1 MGEEK
6 SSAWQTIVSG
16 NGTRPLGIFPSG
28 TIELVLC
35 ILIREIVK
43 VGRLQWIDWF
53 LSIAL
58 KVPARACM
66 LLCSNLLLL
75 PSYENRIK
83 GVTSKIHILRDFAV
97 WRLEVFCKNDSMVCI
112 CSLLQW
118 EPRGEYLLGC
128 ALQEMGKQQDAPSL
142 QGTQSL
148 LRCERLH
155 WTQFLEILRD
165 LPLKKPCLAAQ
176 ISCILWL
183 QQCGESVG
191 QQSQAAE
198 FPGFVIFLP
207 LRQELLLKRINWIMS
222 GWFSCAEQL
231 ELWRWFTFLLIV
243 STCRF

>member
-1 MGEEK
+1 MEEEK

-43 VGRLQWIDWF
+43 VGRLQWIDCF

-58 KVPARACM
+58 KLPARARM
-66 LLCSNLLLL
+66 LLCSNLF
-75 PSYENRIK
+75 II
-83 GVTSKIHILRDFAV
+83 TSFLWKQNKRSDKQNTRLGEILQF
-97 WRLEVFCKNDSMVCI
+97 EVFRKNDSMVCI

-118 EPRGEYLLGC
+118 EPRGECLLGC

-155 WTQFLEILRD
+155 WTQFLEILCDTIKKMVWQHKLAVWWKCGSAITSCRVPRLCD
-165 LPLKKPCLAAQ
+165 FPTSETGAGTHFIRCFNMQILPGVRTKAWNVN
-176 ISCILWL
+176 I
-183 QQCGESVG
+183 GE
-191 QQSQAAE
+191 
-198 FPGFVIFLP
+198 GF
-207 LRQELLLKRINWIMS
+207 
-222 GWFSCAEQL
+222 
-231 ELWRWFTFLLIV
+231 
-243 STCRF
+243 